1 MNHTLKIYILILML
15 TGFCDVHATG
25 ISFTDSLLLELD
37 RVIDNRSQYLAEKEK
52 QLDSLEAEC
61 KSVSGDRERFDAL
74 IHPYD
79 AYHSFNADSAYNI
92 SLRQEAL
99 ARKIGDPVMV
109 MNAMMNRADIF
120 CATGMY
126 KETVSVMDSIDSSKL
141 PDYLKPYYF
150 YILRTACGRMADY
163 AAFAPE
169 RARYDRLTRD
179 YRDSLMVWNADFTL
193 AHIINKADQL
203 NVDGNPEAAIEVL
216 NKYMNEGE
224 LSEHDRAICAWTLSE
239 SYGKLGD
246 RAKQKEQLLI
256 SSISDLK
263 SSVREYVS
271 LRQLALLLYE
281 EGDLNRAYKFMTIA
295 IDDAAKCNARQRIVE
310 LSEFYPTIN
319 GIYIEKVRKQKRTL
333 ERTILII
340 TVLSLLLLVLI
351 LCMRKQMRR
360 IARARAEIEAA
371 YLQLNEVTEQLQ
383 DSNNKL
389 SEANIAIADISELK
403 EVYIGKYMD
412 QCMAYI
418 EKLDAYRKSI
428 GKLINGGKLDDLKK
442 LVKST
447 TLIDDELKSFYD
459 QFDRTFLSLFPSFI
473 EDFNSLLMPDE
484 AIVPKKEGS
493 LTTELRIF
501 ALIRL
506 GISDSDKIAKFL
518 HYSLTTIYN
527 YRTKIRNKAR
537 GDRNKLEE
545 EMLKIGRPVHGPKKN
560 GTPRAE

>member
-1 MNHTLKIYILILML
+1 MNLSLRIYILILL
-15 TGFCDVHATG
+15 LAGFCNAHAADTA
-25 ISFTDSLLLELD
+25 ITDSLLHELD
-37 RVIDNRSQYLAEKEK
+37 RVIENRSQYLAEKEL
-52 QLDSLEAEC
+52 QLDSLETEC
-61 KSVSGDRERFDAL
+61 KSAHGDRERFDAL
-74 IHPYD
+74 IHLYD

-92 SLRQEAL
+92 SLRQEEL
-99 ARKIGDPVMV
+99 ARKIGDSVMV

-126 KETVSVMDSIDSSKL
+126 KETVDIMDSINSAKL

-150 YILRTACGRMADY
+150 YIKRTVCGRMADY
-163 AAFAPE
+163 AAFEQE
-169 RARYDRLTRD
+169 RSLYDRLTRD
-179 YRDSLMVWNADFTL
+179 YRDSIMVWNADFTL
-193 AHIINKADQL
+193 AHIINKADQF
-203 NVDGNPEAAIEVL
+203 NVDGNPAAAIEIL
-216 NKYMNEGE
+216 NKFMSRGE
-224 LSEHDRAICAWTLSE
+224 LSEHERAICAWTLSE

-256 SSISDLK
+256 SSIADLK

-281 EGDLNRAYKFMTIA
+281 EGDLNRAYEFMTIA
-295 IDDAAKCNARQRIVE
+295 VDDAAKCNARQRIVE

-319 GIYIEKVRKQKRTL
+319 GIYIEKVRNQKRTL

-340 TVLSLLLLVLI
+340 TVLSLLLLVL
-351 LCMRKQMRR
+351 LFAMRKQMRR
-360 IARARAEIEAA
+360 IARARAEIETA
-371 YLQLNEVTEQLQ
+371 YIRLNEVTEQLQ
-383 DSNNKL
+383 ASNKKL
-389 SEANIAIADISELK
+389 SEANNAIADISELK

-412 QCMAYI
+412 QCMVYI
-418 EKLDAYRKSI
+418 EKLDAYRKSMGKHI
-428 GKLINGGKLDDLKK
+428 NAGKLEDVKK

-473 EDFNSLLMPDE
+473 EDFNSLLLPEE
-484 AIVPKKEGS
+484 AILPKKEGS

-545 EMLKIGRPVHGPKKN
+545 EMLKIGRPVHTMKN
-560 GTPRAE
+560 NAAQTHK

>member
-1 MNHTLKIYILILML
+1 MNRTLKIYILILLL
-15 TGFCDVHATG
+15 TGFCNAHAAD
-25 ISFTDSLLLELD
+25 IRNTDSLLHELD

-61 KSVSGDRERFDAL
+61 KSARGDRERFDAL
-74 IHPYD
+74 IHLYD

-92 SLRQEAL
+92 SLRQEAI
-99 ARKIGDPVMV
+99 ARKIGDPVMI
-109 MNAMMNRADIF
+109 MNALMNRADIF

-126 KETVSVMDSIDSSKL
+126 KETVNIMDSIDSAKL

-150 YILRTACGRMADY
+150 YILRTVYGRMADY
-163 AAFAPE
+163 AAFDSE

-179 YRDSLMVWNADFTL
+179 YRDSIMVWNADFTL
-193 AHIINKADQL
+193 AHKINKADQL
-203 NVDGNPEAAIEVL
+203 NIDGNPAEAIEVL
-216 NKYMNEGE
+216 NKFMSEGD
-224 LSEHDRAICAWTLSE
+224 LSEHERAICAWTLSE
-239 SYGKLGD
+239 SYGKLDD
-246 RAKQKEQLLI
+246 RARQKEQLLI

-281 EGDLNRAYKFMTIA
+281 EGDLNRAYEFMTIA
-295 IDDAAKCNARQRIVE
+295 VDDAAKCNARQRIVE

-319 GIYIEKVRKQKRTL
+319 GIYIEKVQNQKRTL

-351 LCMRKQMRR
+351 FCMRKQMRR

-371 YLQLNEVTEQLQ
+371 YLRLNEVTEQLQ
-383 DSNNKL
+383 ASNNKL

-412 QCMAYI
+412 QCMVYI

-428 GKLINGGKLDDLKK
+428 GKLINGGKLDDVKK

-473 EDFNSLLMPDE
+473 EDFNSLLLPEE

-506 GISDSDKIAKFL
+506 GISDSDKIARFL

-545 EMLKIGRPVHGPKKN
+545 EMLKIGRPAHNRKNN
-560 GTPRAE
+560 GTQPE